1 MKEVIEMPKEA
12 RELIVR
18 ALKQYQDSLCKA
30 MDVMVVHGGK
40 SIDFEPLKYEHFDTI
55 GLIGIFNEKDAEL
68 EIRIDS
74 DARNTFVSE
83 HNVDFPLWEGV
94 PF

>member
-1 MKEVIEMPKEA
+1 MKEVIVMPKEA

-18 ALKQYQDSLCKA
+18 ALKQYQHSLGQSMDA
-30 MDVMVVHGGK
+30 MRVHGGE
-40 SIDFEPLKYEHFDTI
+40 SIDVEPLKYEHFDTI

-83 HNVDFPLWEGV
+83 HNVDFPLWDGV

>member
-1 MKEVIEMPKEA
+1 MKEVIVMPREA

-18 ALKQYQDSLCKA
+18 ALKQYQHSLCQS
-30 MDVMVVHGGK
+30 MDAMVVHGGEN
-40 SIDFEPLKYEHFDTI
+40 IDFEPLKYEHFDTI
-55 GLIGIFNEKDAEL
+55 GLIGIFKEKDAEL

-94 PF
+94 PY